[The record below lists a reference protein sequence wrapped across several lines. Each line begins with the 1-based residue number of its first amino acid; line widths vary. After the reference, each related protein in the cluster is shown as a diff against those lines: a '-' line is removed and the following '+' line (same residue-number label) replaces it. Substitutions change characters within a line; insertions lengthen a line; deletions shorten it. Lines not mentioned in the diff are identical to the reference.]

1 MSRCKVQQGNK
12 PVKTKKWVN
21 LRLHD
26 RTEKCNNLDKT
37 YLKTLENPQGEVQ
50 IVLIPKSDHHIIDC
64 ANAKAEVLEKLKQF
78 RTYNEVPD
86 KG

>member
-1 MSRCKVQQGNK
+1 MSRCKVQQRNQ

-37 YLKTLENPQGEVQ
+37 YLKILESPQGEVQ
-50 IVLIPKSDHHIIDC
+50 IVLIPKSDHRIIDC
-64 ANAKAEVLEKLKQF
+64 ANAKADVLQKLKQF